1 MPVVELGSSTSVSLH
16 YSVQKYGLPSPVV
29 FYLSVQPYFYSYLL
43 VVQNQSIT
51 SAGHITQTFSFT
63 STITSII
70 ISLIIKFTKVYK
82 PYIVVGTLIYI
93 LGIGLMIKFR
103 AQGVSVGQIVGTQIC
118 LGIGGGMLNVPAQL
132 GVQAST
138 DHQHVAVATAVY
150 LTSVEI
156 GGAVGSAISGAIWGK
171 NIPAKLREY
180 LPAAA
185 KGDAMAIYNS
195 IDVATG
201 YRMGSAERIAIDRA
215 YQETMRILLIVAIC
229 VAVPLVPLSLLMRDY
244 GLEGREQGVKGRVIG
259 GRVERGDVVAGNY
272 ERRKAWLWLPKM
284 KSGPFRKTLDV
295 QRDAHQSF

>member
-1 MPVVELGSSTSVSLH
+1 
-16 YSVQKYGLPSPVV
+16 VV

-63 STITSII
+63 STIASIT
-70 ISLIIKFTKVYK
+70 ISLIIKYTKVYK
-82 PYIVVGTLIYI
+82 PCIVVGTLIYI

-103 AQGVSVGQIVGTQIC
+103 TQGVPVGQIVGTQIC

-138 DHQHVAVATAVY
+138 DHQHVAVATAVS

-156 GGAVGSAISGAIWGK
+156 GGAVGSAISGAVWGK

-180 LPAAA
+180 LPGAA
-185 KGDAMAIYNS
+185 KRDAMAIYNS

-229 VAVPLVPLSLLMRDY
+229 VAVPLVPLSLMMGDY
-244 GLEGREQGVKGRVIG
+244 GLGRREQGVKGRVIG
-259 GRVERGDVVAGNY
+259 GRVERGDVVEGSY
-272 ERRKAWLWLPKM
+272 QGSKAWFWLPKM
-284 KSGPFRKTLDV
+284 KRTVPKTLDV